1 MPPVRYKGKA
11 LIVQGQS
18 PDHGLRVVWKSWGLP
33 LTSYSSPLS
42 PFSVYHPTPPEL
54 RAGGW
59 AKSWGTEPT
68 EPPYF
73 KPCPLK
79 MKAILRSGFNYLIFG
94 AHCCLLVIYL
104 CRFSASEVTT
114 IWRYTNVYI
123 IIIIIIIMQKTH
135 LGGKANLLESCF
147 GNWITHVWGAVCG
160 SWGFSPCSRLIVCT
174 QLYYTA
180 IVHTSWTSM

>member
-1 MPPVRYKGKA
+1 MANAIRRAYIWMWGYAPSE
-11 LIVQGQS
+11 VQGQS

-59 AKSWGTEPT
+59 AKSRGTEPT

-94 AHCCLLVIYL
+94 AFRYLAHCCLLVIYL
-104 CRFSASEVTT
+104 CRLCKKH
-114 IWRYTNVYI
+114 IWAVKQIYWSHVLETGLL
-123 IIIIIIIMQKTH
+123 MF
-135 LGGKANLLESCF
+135 GGLS
-147 GNWITHVWGAVCG
+147 VAVG
-160 SWGFSPCSRLIVCT
+160 GLAPVVAW
-174 QLYYTA
+174 
-180 IVHTSWTSM
+180 